1 MVESRTLPPSSS
13 GLGRG
18 PLKAET
24 GVRFPVGA
32 HYFYQD
38 LRHAIVSKVFRLSY
52 ASLDVKTSYSEGSRE

>member
-1 MVESRTLPPSSS
+1 
-13 GLGRG
+13 
-18 PLKAET
+18 
-24 GVRFPVGA
+24 VGA